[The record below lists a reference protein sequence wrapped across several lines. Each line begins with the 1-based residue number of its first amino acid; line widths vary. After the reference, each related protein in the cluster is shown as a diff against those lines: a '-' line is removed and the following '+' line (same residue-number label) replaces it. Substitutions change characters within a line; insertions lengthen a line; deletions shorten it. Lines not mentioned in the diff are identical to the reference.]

1 MDNEIIPVVTS
12 TVMESQQASSDDQL
26 ITLWLHGRSP
36 ATARAYRADIHRFQ
50 GSVQKPLAAVL
61 LQDLQNFAG
70 SLVSL
75 APSTQAR
82 ILASTKSLFAFAHRL
97 GYLPFDTARVL
108 RLPKVRNVLSQRII
122 SERQTLRMI
131 GDATASESARAR
143 RNRVLLLVLYAG
155 GLRVSELCGL
165 KWGDAQD
172 RTDGEGQI
180 AVFGKGGKTRV
191 IKLPASVWRE
201 LLELRSGAAD
211 DSPMFRSREGGNLD
225 QSQVNRIVHAA
236 AKDANLP
243 AGVSPHWLRHAHASH
258 AIERGAPIHLVQQ
271 TLGHASVATTGRYL
285 HARPTESSSRY
296 LPL

>member
-1 MDNEIIPVVTS
+1 MNTQIIPVITS
-12 TVMESQQASSDDQL
+12 PVIMSQQASSDEQL
-26 ITLWLHGRSP
+26 ITLWLHGRSS
-36 ATARAYRADIHRFQ
+36 ATARAYRSDIDRFQ
-50 GSVQKPLAAVL
+50 GAVRKCLQEVL
-61 LQDLQNFAG
+61 LQDLQDFAG
-70 SLVSL
+70 SLVAL
-75 APSTQAR
+75 APATQGR

-108 RLPKVRNVLSQRII
+108 RLPKVRNALSQRII

-131 GDATASESARAR
+131 GDTTASETAREK

-165 KWGDAQD
+165 KWQDAQD

-180 AVFGKGGKTRV
+180 TIFGKGGKTRV

-201 LLELRSGAAD
+201 LLELRAGAVDNA
-211 DSPMFRSREGGNLD
+211 PIFQSREKGHLD

-236 AKDANLP
+236 AKEANLP